1 MTSDHIRWALRKRY
15 CQPQYSISFEIGDST
30 GVNVR
35 RHLDAVTMQMYPSR
49 GYTLWGW
56 EIKIDRQ
63 DLKREIAN
71 PDKADAIGKYMD
83 AFYIVVPKDLKV
95 LELDIPVSWGLVEC
109 DENYELKTIKKA
121 DQIEAATITRPF
133 LAALFRSMCNEDEF
147 RANLMIKEKVDA
159 LTKFLEND
167 FNSRVQ
173 RARDLQRSENDVK
186 IKWADTVINELQT
199 AGFDWRNLRWHE
211 HDFVLAVKAALTY
224 ESIAIDGVEIACQ
237 MMENTARELRK
248 QVTEIRG
255 KSSKRDEIEF
265 DNSVQN

>member
-1 MTSDHIRWALRKRY
+1 MLDADDIRWLLRKRY
-15 CQPQYSISFEIGDST
+15 CAPEYAIAMEVGNST
-30 GVNVR
+30 GWATS
-35 RHLDAVTMQMYPSR
+35 RHLDAIAMGLYPSR
-49 GYTLWGW
+49 GLPLYGI
-56 EIKIDRQ
+56 EIKISRG
-63 DLKREIAN
+63 DLKKEIQT
-71 PDKADAIGKYMD
+71 PDKAEKISQFLDY
-83 AFYIVVPKDLKV
+83 FIVVFPEELKV
-95 LELDIPVSWGLVEC
+95 LDLECPPGWGLMSASQ
-109 DENYELKTIKKA
+109 DGLKLIKQPEK
-121 DQIEAATITRPF
+121 IESVPLTKSF
-133 LAALFRSMCNEDEF
+133 VAALFRSMYAEDEF

-159 LTKFLEND
+159 LTKALEND

-255 KSSKRDEIEF
+255 KSSKRDEMEL
-265 DNSVQN
+265 DNPTE